1 MEEEIEEAEER
12 EVTKEHE
19 FDFKQFLRT
28 FSSPKVVKVYSLLLT
43 LYRTNEVY
51 TNHCIVKMLHRIA
64 VQVDLYVLITLLVQV
79 MIELNRAVSR
89 VPVFYTHIRYDNRHL
104 QFKLLAFLI
113 ICSFFQNGMVAFLF
127 QLSLFRTFQKIFR
140 DDCTKAPQFTE
151 IKKFSQ
157 FVIYQFFKCAQKVPK

>member
-64 VQVDLYVLITLLVQV
+64 VQVDLYVLITLL
-79 MIELNRAVSR
+79 
-89 VPVFYTHIRYDNRHL
+89 D
-104 QFKLLAFLI
+104 
-113 ICSFFQNGMVAFLF
+113 
-127 QLSLFRTFQKIFR
+127 
-140 DDCTKAPQFTE
+140 
-151 IKKFSQ
+151 
-157 FVIYQFFKCAQKVPK
+157 